1 MTEDSDTQESSA
13 LTEVEFKS
21 MAPEDMLY
29 DDFDIDME
37 AMQYADVC
45 LGSIPEYASP
55 AQARILTRNFVAVLS
70 AAAALMQNNL
80 DTKGGRIH

>member
-1 MTEDSDTQESSA
+1 MIEDNDTQESSA

-29 DDFDIDME
+29 DAFDIDME
-37 AMQYADVC
+37 AMQ
-45 LGSIPEYASP
+45 YASP

-70 AAAALMQNNL
+70 AAAALMQHSL